1 MFEVEK
7 IREDFPLLGSQV
19 HGKPLVYLDNGAT
32 AQKPRVVID
41 KINYLHTEMNA
52 NVHRGLHYMSE
63 ECTSEYEQARETV
76 RRFINAAS
84 TREIVF
90 TSGATASINLVAYS
104 FGEAFI
110 HEGDNVVITEM
121 EHHSNIVP
129 WQIICGRKRAQLRV
143 IPFDDEG
150 RLMVERLP
158 ELMDEKTRIVAVTGA
173 SNVLGTR
180 PPVKDIIAQAHAM
193 NIPVLVDGCQSV
205 VHGEVDVIDLDCDFY
220 AFSGHKIYGPT
231 GIGVLYGKEKWLDS
245 MPPFMGGGDMVATVN
260 FLHTTYAELP
270 LKFEAGTSNF
280 IGAIGLAS
288 ALQYVET
295 LDIKGTHVH
304 ETELTDYATKK
315 LSEIDGLRIYG
326 TQPDKCSIVSFTVD
340 GTHPYDI
347 GMIIDKM
354 GVAVRT
360 GTHCAEPV
368 MAHYGIKAMVR
379 ASFAM
384 YNTFEEVD
392 RLDMAVRKA
401 VSMLR

>member
-288 ALQYVET
+288 ALQYVES
-295 LDIKGTHVH
+295 LDIKGAHVH